1 MENKKILD
9 YVILRSSDESRL
21 QNDVLEYIKKG
32 YILQGGCSIGGG
44 DYRYEYAQALI
55 KYEE

>member
-1 MENKKILD
+1 MVNKKIVD
-9 YVILRSSDESRL
+9 YVIICYSDVSRL

-32 YILQGGCSIGGG
+32 YVIQGGCCIGGG
-44 DYRYEYAQALI
+44 DYRNEYAQAMV